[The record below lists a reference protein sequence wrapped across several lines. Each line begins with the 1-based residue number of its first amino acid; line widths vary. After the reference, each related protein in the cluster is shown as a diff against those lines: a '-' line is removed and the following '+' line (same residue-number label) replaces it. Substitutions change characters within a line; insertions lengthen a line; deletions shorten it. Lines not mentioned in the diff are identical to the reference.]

1 MMPYSENNSEDGGG
15 LGVWGVG
22 LLTRDFVE
30 ADLKPETAE
39 ERPKVTT
46 AHAG

>member
-1 MMPYSENNSEDGGG
+1 MTGIMPYSENNSEDGGG
-15 LGVWGVG
+15 LGVRGGG

-39 ERPKVTT
+39 
-46 AHAG
+46 